1 MQIHR
6 IHTDKKGKQYIIRE
20 SIFGN
25 RKCYRKR
32 GKGFHDYDNGI
43 ETEEQECT
51 LNT

>member
-6 IHTDKKGKQYIIRE
+6 IHTDQKGKEYIIRE

-32 GKGFHDYDNGI
+32 GKGFHDYDNGKQI
-43 ETEEQECT
+43 EE
-51 LNT
+51 